1 VKQDTET
8 LQTELNL
15 KGFIPPKDTLIY
27 IIQGLFFF
35 GVAEKMERAFA
46 VTHSDPKNII
56 FRLKDV
62 PFMDITGLQT
72 FSELI
77 EQFHKRGVIVYL

>member
-1 VKQDTET
+1 
-8 LQTELNL
+8 
-15 KGFIPPKDTLIY
+15 
-27 IIQGLFFF
+27 
-35 GVAEKMERAFA
+35 MEHAFA

-72 FSELI
+72 FSEVI
-77 EQFHKRGVIVYL
+77 EQFHHRGVAVYLCEANPKVSHKLSSIGVTRWIGGNRIFSTILEAVKHLS